1 MSISKNQLKLLWT
14 AKSKLGMTDATLR
27 SALVEIA
34 GVTSTKELDADSFD
48 AMMGFMEYCGFAPL
62 QSKGQ
67 DYGERPGMAS
77 FAQIELIRV
86 LWREYTHGDGDEG
99 SLNKWL
105 DHYWHVSSLRF
116 LPKTAARKVIA
127 ALKNMKARAA

>member
-1 MSISKNQLKLLWT
+1 MTISKNQLKLLWT

-34 GVTSTKELDADSFD
+34 GVTSTRELDDDSFD
-48 AMMGFMEYCGFAPL
+48 AMMGFMEYCGFTPL
-62 QSKGQ
+62 QSKGP

-86 LWREYTHGDGDEG
+86 LWREYTHGQGDED

-105 DHYWHVSSLRF
+105 EHYWHASSLRF
-116 LPKTAARKVIA
+116 VTKSAARKVIA

>member
-14 AKSKLGMTDATLR
+14 AKTKLDLSDAYLR
-27 SALVEIA
+27 SAMVEIA
-34 GVTSTKELDADSFD
+34 GVESTKELDAEGFD
-48 AMMGFMEYCGFAPL
+48 AMMGFFEYLGFAPR
-62 QSKGQ
+62 QAKGP

-86 LWREYTHGDGDEG
+86 LWREYTDRKGDED

-105 DHYWHVSSLRF
+105 EHYWHVSSLRF
-116 LPKTAARKVIA
+116 LGKAAARKVIA
-127 ALKNMKARAA
+127 TLKVMKARAA